1 MKKFCSSITITTGL
15 AVFSM
20 LFGAGNLIYPLLS
33 GAVSGQHNLIGILA
47 FCLTAV
53 LLPIT
58 GLIGIILFD
67 GDYEAFFHRIGKIP
81 GNFLIFLSLMLLGPL
96 LVLPRIITLSH
107 TMLAPFMP
115 VLHEII
121 PIHSFIFSLI
131 FLSIT
136 FLATFREN
144 KIVDILGKFI
154 SPALLVTL
162 AIIIIKGFLT
172 PGSVIKT
179 ESPALTIFKD
189 NLIRGYETLDL
200 LASLYFASIIIHI
213 LKQTPDKTISQ
224 NSKLLAWIGLK
235 AGMIGACLLGL
246 IYIGMSFLGAYHSY
260 GLEGSKGALFREI
273 SFRVLGSHGA
283 FIIGTA
289 VIMACLSTAIALSAV
304 VAEYIQK
311 TLCKNKIG
319 YIWALILVLIACIP
333 LSIGGLDAI
342 LSITAGPL
350 LYIMYPVFI
359 TLTFCNIAYKLW
371 GFKPIKIPVLLT
383 FIAAIISYY
392 NS

>member
-1 MKKFCSSITITTGL
+1 MKFFNSITITTGL
-15 AVFSM
+15 AIFSM

-33 GAVSGQHNLIGILA
+33 GAAAGEHSLIGIVA

-67 GDYEAFFHRIGKIP
+67 GNYEAFFYRIGKIP
-81 GNFLIFLSLMLLGPL
+81 GSFLIFLSLMLLGPV

-115 VLHEII
+115 VLSEMN
-121 PIHSFIFSLI
+121 PVNSFIFCI
-131 FLSIT
+131 VFLSIT
-136 FLATFREN
+136 FLATYREN
-144 KIVDILGKFI
+144 KIVEVLGKFI

-162 AIIIIKGFLT
+162 AIIIIKGLFM
-172 PGSVIKT
+172 PGQLLPST
-179 ESPALTIFKD
+179 HSPFDIFKE

-200 LASLYFASIIIHI
+200 LASLYFAAMVLHI
-213 LKQTPDKTISQ
+213 LKKTNQ
-224 NSKLLAWIGLK
+224 GNNSSSRALAWIAFK
-235 AGMIGACLLGL
+235 AGMIGASLLGL
-246 IYIGMSFLGAYHSY
+246 IYIGMSYLGAYHGH
-260 GLEGSKGALFREI
+260 GLEGAKGSLFREI

-283 FIIGTA
+283 FIIATA

-311 TLCKNKIG
+311 TLLKNKIT
-319 YIWALILVLIACIP
+319 YIPALMCVLLACIP

-342 LSITAGPL
+342 LAITAGPL
-350 LYIMYPVFI
+350 LYIIYPVFI
-359 TLTFCNIAYKLW
+359 TLTFSNIAYKLW
-371 GFKPIKIPVLLT
+371 GFKPVKVPVLIT
-383 FIAAIISYY
+383 FTIAVISYFL
-392 NS
+392 